1 MKAAAKAKAKLP
13 STQVAELTS
22 EQRAILD
29 EFVQVRSAWKSWQP
43 AVNPHSARY
52 EELKATI
59 LGWFEKKPADVAYI
73 AEGTTHKIPITMR
86 ENKRTVVKVL
96 QLVRKLGLKWVAEN
110 CTPTLSAIEKSKLSP
125 EQRKQFI
132 TEAREGPRSIGEPVL
147 IAVPAVTKTAA

>member
-1 MKAAAKAKAKLP
+1 MKAAAKAKSSEPK
-13 STQVAELTS
+13 TQVADLTP
-22 EQRAILD
+22 EQRVILD
-29 EFVQVRSAWKSWQP
+29 EFVQVRSRWKAWQP

-59 LGWFEKKPADVAYI
+59 LGWFEKNPADVAYI
-73 AEGTTHKIPITMR
+73 AEGTSHKIPITMR

-147 IAVPAVTKTAA
+147 IAVPETTKAAA